1 MQYFNR
7 SNYSFWRAFITIPFQ
22 NKDMRAYDVVQ
33 TVLEPIVL
41 RRTKTMRDVKGNLL
55 VTLPKKQIDTE
66 YLDFTP
72 EEQDIYNS
80 LFTDSKTKFSY
91 FCAAGKALSNYASI
105 FQLLMRLRQVSC
117 HPYLVVKDG
126 IDKEV
131 LSEVLFVAMF

>member
-1 MQYFNR
+1 
-7 SNYSFWRAFITIPFQ
+7 
-22 NKDMRAYDVVQ
+22 MRAYDVVQ

-41 RRTKTMRDVKGNLL
+41 RRTKTMRDQEGNLL
-55 VTLPKKQIDTE
+55 VKNVEIE

-72 EEQDIYNS
+72 QEQDIYDS
-80 LFTDSKTKFSY
+80 LFTDSSTKFSY

-126 IDKEV
+126 INKQV
-131 LSEVLFVAMF
+131 LSEVRHVLTCTCLITQHTSDTCFLEWIRVT

>member
-1 MQYFNR
+1 
-7 SNYSFWRAFITIPFQ
+7 
-22 NKDMRAYDVVQ
+22 MRAYDVVQ

-41 RRTKTMRDVKGNLL
+41 RRTKTMRDQEGNLL
-55 VTLPKKQIDTE
+55 VTLPSKNVEIE

-72 EEQDIYNS
+72 QEQDIYDS
-80 LFTDSKTKFSY
+80 LFTDSSTKFSY

-126 IDKEV
+126 INKQV
-131 LSEVLFVAMF
+131 LSEVRHVLTCTCLIPQHTSDTCFLEWIRVT